1 MKGLL
6 KLQLGVV
13 IVVASVAGTAQAGLI
28 SGTIQFSG
36 GSTNDTMSLLTSKT
50 LQSFTGVGAG
60 GTPVVQYGD
69 SGDFSTVP
77 GNTPVTFNPF
87 TYTGPGTVLPVTL
100 WSFISGGETFSFVAN
115 SITSVSTSEVNIPN
129 VGLEDFLNI
138 KGTGTVSIAGSGL
151 TPTLATFTITESGP
165 PGSTTAFSFAESVTV
180 VPEPSVL
187 ALGALAAVPF
197 AWRFVRKA
205 GRK

>member
-1 MKGLL
+1 MKVLL

-13 IVVASVAGTAQAGLI
+13 LVGAGVAGSAQAGLI
-28 SGTIQFSG
+28 SGSIQFSG
-36 GSTNDTMSLLTSKT
+36 GSTNDTTSLLTSTT
-50 LQSFTGVGAG
+50 LESFTGAGAG
-60 GTPVVQYGD
+60 GMPVVLAPS
-69 SGDFSTVP
+69 SGSFSSVP
-77 GNTPVTFNPF
+77 GNTPVTFDTF
-87 TYTGPGTVLPVTL
+87 TYTGAGTILPITL
-100 WSFISGGETFSFVAN
+100 WQFVSGGDTYSFVAN
-115 SITSVSTSEVNIPN
+115 TITSVSTSEVNIPN

-165 PGSTTAFSFAESVTV
+165 PGATTAFNFGESITV

-187 ALGALAAVPF
+187 ALGAVAVVPF
-197 AWRFVRKA
+197 AWRFMRKG